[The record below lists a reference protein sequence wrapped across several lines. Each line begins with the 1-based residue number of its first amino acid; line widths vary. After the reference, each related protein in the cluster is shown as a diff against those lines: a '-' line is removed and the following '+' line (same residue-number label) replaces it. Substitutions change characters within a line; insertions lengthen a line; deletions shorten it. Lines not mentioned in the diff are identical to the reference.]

1 VREDLIEVS
10 TGLKRNRKSLLSDP
24 CLLYL
29 QLSKIAFMNF
39 VEELK
44 WRGMIHD
51 IMPGTEELLKKE
63 RTSGYIGFDPTA
75 DSLHI
80 GHMVQVMLL
89 MHFQRCGHTPIAL
102 VGGATGMIG
111 DPSGKSE
118 ERNLLDEA
126 SLRKNQEAIKI
137 QLSKFLDFHSDS
149 GNRAIM
155 VNNYDWMKEYSFLGF
170 IRDIGKH
177 ITVNYMMSKDSVRKR
192 IGSDSKEGMS
202 FTEFSYQLVQ
212 GTDFLH
218 LFNTYNCKLQMG
230 GSDQWGNIVT
240 GTELIRRKAGGEAFA
255 LTCPLITKSDGTK
268 FGKTESGNVWLDPE
282 KTSPY
287 QFYQFWLNVSDEDAA
302 KYIKIFTILDQ
313 NEIEEIISDHLKA
326 PHERLL
332 QKRLAEEVTI
342 MVHSRADYE
351 GAVEASQIL
360 FGKGTTESL
369 RKMNEITFLS
379 VFEGVPVF
387 DVKAEILQNGVTIAD
402 LCTEHSQIFASKG
415 ELRRLVQ
422 GGGFS
427 MNKEKIENPELIIS
441 QESLL
446 NKKYLLLQKGKKN
459 YYLIRVSEIL

>member
-1 VREDLIEVS
+1 
-10 TGLKRNRKSLLSDP
+10 
-24 CLLYL
+24 
-29 QLSKIAFMNF
+29 MNF
-39 VEELK
+39 VDELK

-51 IMPGTEELLKKE
+51 IMPGTEELLNKE
-63 RTSGYIGFDPTA
+63 KISGYIGFDPTA

-89 MHFQRCGHTPIAL
+89 VHFQRAGHTPIAL

-118 ERNLLDEA
+118 ERNLLDEDT
-126 SLRKNQEAIKI
+126 LRKNQEAIKL
-137 QLSKFLDFHSDS
+137 QLSKFLDFTS
-149 GNRAIM
+149 GRSNKALM
-155 VNNYDWMKEYSFLGF
+155 VNNYDWMKNYSFLGF

-177 ITVNYMMSKDSVRKR
+177 ITVNYMMSKDSVKKR
-192 IGSDSKEGMS
+192 IGSEAKEGMS

-218 LFNTYNCKLQMG
+218 LYRNNNCRLQMG

-240 GTELIRRKAGGEAFA
+240 GTELIRRKDGGEAFA
-255 LTCPLITKSDGTK
+255 LTCPLITKADGSK

-302 KYIKIFTILDQ
+302 RYIKIFTILGRD
-313 NEIEEIISDHLKA
+313 EIERILEEHSKA
-326 PHERLL
+326 PHERVL
-332 QKRLAEEVTI
+332 QKRLAEEVTV
-342 MVHSRADYE
+342 MVHSREEYE

-360 FGKGTTESL
+360 FGRGTTESL
-369 RKMNEITFLS
+369 KKMNESTFLS

-387 DVKAEILQNGVTIAD
+387 DVNSSILSEGVTVAD
-402 LCTEHSQIFASKG
+402 LCAEHSNIFASKG

-422 GGGFS
+422 GGGLS
-427 MNKEKIENPELIIS
+427 INKLKIDNADMKIDNS
-441 QESLL
+441 YLL
-446 NKKYLLLQKGKKN
+446 NNRYLLVQKGKKN
-459 YYLIRVSEIL
+459 YSLIRVS

>member
-1 VREDLIEVS
+1 
-10 TGLKRNRKSLLSDP
+10 
-24 CLLYL
+24 
-29 QLSKIAFMNF
+29 
-39 VEELK
+39 
-44 WRGMIHD
+44 MIHD

-63 RTSGYIGFDPTA
+63 KTSGYIGFDPTA

-89 MHFQRCGHTPIAL
+89 VHFQRAGHTPIAL

-126 SLRKNQEAIKI
+126 SLRKNQDGIKK
-137 QLSKFLDFHSDS
+137 QLSKFLDFQSEKE
-149 GNRAIM
+149 NRAVM
-155 VNNYDWMKEYSFLGF
+155 VNNYDWMKDYSFLGF

-177 ITVNYMMSKDSVRKR
+177 ITVNYMMSKDSVKKR
-192 IGSDSKEGMS
+192 IGSESKDGMS

-218 LFNTYNCKLQMG
+218 LYNNNNCRLQMG

-240 GTELIRRKAGGEAFA
+240 GTELIRRKAGGEAYA
-255 LTCPLITKSDGTK
+255 LTCPLITKADGSK

-282 KTSPY
+282 KTTPY
-287 QFYQFWLNVSDEDAA
+287 QFYQFWLNVSDEDAS
-302 KYIKIFTILDQ
+302 KYIKIFTILGQ
-313 NEIEEIISDHLKA
+313 EEIECIIDEHNKA

-332 QKRLAEEVTI
+332 QKRLAEEVTV
-342 MVHSRADYE
+342 MVHSRSDYE

-369 RKMNEITFLS
+369 TRMSESTFLS

-387 DVKAEILQNGVTIAD
+387 DIKMDVIVSGVTIAD
-402 LCTEHSQIFASKG
+402 LCAEHTQVFPSKG

-422 GGGFS
+422 GGGLS
-427 MNKEKIENPELIIS
+427 INKLKIENPDLQVGKEI
-441 QESLL
+441 LL
-446 NKKYLLLQKGKKN
+446 NGKYILVQKGKKN
-459 YYLIRVSEIL
+459 YYLIRVS

>member
-1 VREDLIEVS
+1 
-10 TGLKRNRKSLLSDP
+10 
-24 CLLYL
+24 
-29 QLSKIAFMNF
+29 MNF
-39 VEELK
+39 VDELK

-51 IMPGTEELLKKE
+51 IMPGTEELLNKE
-63 RTSGYIGFDPTA
+63 KTSGYIGFDPTA

-89 MHFQRCGHTPIAL
+89 VHFQRAGHTPIAL

-126 SLRKNQEAIKI
+126 SLRKNQEAIKK
-137 QLSKFLDFHSDS
+137 QLSKFLDFQS
-149 GNRAIM
+149 GNPNKALM
-155 VNNYDWMKEYSFLGF
+155 VNNYDWMKEYSFLAF

-177 ITVNYMMSKDSVRKR
+177 ITVNYMMSKDSVKKR
-192 IGSDSKEGMS
+192 IGSESKEGMS

-218 LFNTYNCKLQMG
+218 LYNNYNCKLQMG

-240 GTELIRRKAGGEAFA
+240 GTELIRRKEGGVAFA

-282 KTSPY
+282 KTTPY
-287 QFYQFWLNVSDEDAA
+287 QFYQFWLNVSDTDAA
-302 KYIKIFTILDQ
+302 KYIKIFTILGQ
-313 NEIEEIISDHLKA
+313 GEIAHIISEHNKS
-326 PHERLL
+326 PHERFL
-332 QKRLAEEVTI
+332 QKRLAEEVTV
-342 MVHSRADYE
+342 MVHSRSDYE
-351 GAVEASQIL
+351 AAVEASQIL

-369 RKMNEITFLS
+369 KKMSESTFLA

-387 DVKAEILQNGVTIAD
+387 DVKMDILINGVTIAD
-402 LCTEHSQIFASKG
+402 LCAEHSQVFASRG

-422 GGGFS
+422 GGGLS
-427 MNKEKIENPELIIS
+427 LNKLKIENPEMIILK
-441 QESLL
+441 EMLL
-446 NKKYLLLQKGKKN
+446 NNKYLLVQKGKKN
-459 YYLIRVSEIL
+459 YYLIRVS